1 MFRIRMALA
10 LVLGLGFLVL
20 AGWAYGGERTGIRE
34 VARVTLREPARKCE
48 VELMAF
54 TNNTW
59 QAVMDGNWLNANNWT
74 LGAVPVATHV
84 AIFDGTS
91 SMSVTSGLAGGTFEQ
106 LLVKPSYGG
115 NIGSQGDPLRL
126 DVGTGSIVWRGRGQ
140 GFLHPEDGAF
150 ANITCDVPNPF
161 SGNRYNLV
169 IGGLGTGTASTIAQV
184 GIKRGNVNIMGDVN
198 FSAPVHMLG
207 DAARLV
213 IDASLGGGMTEPVH
227 IFCAAGAL
235 INKRTYRANQL
246 LVVGDRSRVTQVG
259 ALLATNYV
267 LVIGNGKFQ
276 YLPTSAPGT
285 SPSLTVIGGVYDQTD
300 EKWDNVWGTVVT
312 GPDALIIGG
321 AVRGTGVFP
330 ADMNFEDEYPGP
342 KE

>member
-1 MFRIRMALA
+1 
-10 LVLGLGFLVL
+10 
-20 AGWAYGGERTGIRE
+20 
-34 VARVTLREPARKCE
+34 
-48 VELMAF
+48 MAF

-59 QAVMDGNWLNANNWT
+59 QSVSDGNFNNTSNWT
-74 LGAVPVATHV
+74 KGVVPTDNHI

-91 SMSVTSGLAGGTFEQ
+91 SISVTSGLDQSANHFEQ
-106 LLVKPSYGG
+106 LLVKPGYGG
-115 NIGSQGDPLRL
+115 NIGSQGNPLRIDL
-126 DVGTGSIVWRGRGQ
+126 TTGSMVWRGRGQ
-140 GFLHPEDGAF
+140 GFIHPEDGAF

-161 SGNRYNLV
+161 GGNRYNLV

-184 GIKRGNVNIMGDVN
+184 GIKRGNVNILGDVN
-198 FSAPVHMLG
+198 FTAPVHMLG

-213 IDASLGGGMTEPVH
+213 ISASLGGGMSEPVH
-227 IFCAAGAL
+227 IFCAAGQL
-235 INKRTYRANQL
+235 TNNRPLQANQV

-259 ALLATNYV
+259 ALVATNYV

-285 SPSLTVIGGVYDQTD
+285 SPLLTVLGGVYDQSD

-330 ADMNFEDEYPGP
+330 GDIDFGDDYPGD